1 MLAHQLGGDGS
12 GFFTAP
18 AALGPTHLRA
28 MGSQVWQDP
37 GPGGLIERAGR
48 VMNTPWVNWFCRFP
62 VTQRRGLGFV
72 FLSNPGRSG
81 FPFPR
86 ETSGNR
92 APKSQTQLSTGMGAM
107 WDKGALN
114 PPSPSPHGHPSA
126 PLCQFGKFHIGC
138 RHQSV
143 TSGMCP
149 WNGAAGHHCVMLGD
163 KSCPGRVG
171 GEKEV

>member
-12 GFFTAP
+12 GFFAAP

-114 PPSPSPHGHPSA
+114 PPPPSHMDTH
-126 PLCQFGKFHIGC
+126 L
-138 RHQSV
+138 
-143 TSGMCP
+143 
-149 WNGAAGHHCVMLGD
+149 HHCANLG
-163 KSCPGRVG
+163 SSTSAVG
-171 GEKEV
+171 TKV